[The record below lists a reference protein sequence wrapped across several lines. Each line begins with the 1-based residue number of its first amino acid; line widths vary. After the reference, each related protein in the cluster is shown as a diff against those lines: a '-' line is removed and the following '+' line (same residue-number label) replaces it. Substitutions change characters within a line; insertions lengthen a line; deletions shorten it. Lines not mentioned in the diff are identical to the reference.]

1 MPCSSAHFPPQQPHF
16 TPQCKCW
23 GQCAEGTGAPGT
35 GGTRADK
42 HTCTLTDALGVLRH
56 LWLPNSQTPLPPPHP
71 PWTLFEAVRGLMG
84 AVHSH
89 SPMQGPLTPSMPF
102 ASSLSDFYCH
112 PVSFPFLF
120 FLLSALD
127 FSISQTV
134 PFAVP
139 PFLAQSSVFLS
150 LSTSFSLSLTL
161 VLMSDPSRQSTF
173 SQCAVRLKDTAHW
186 GSERN
191 KLTGTMFSLSM

>member
-1 MPCSSAHFPPQQPHF
+1 MFQVFLNRCPVQVRPFPPTAALHPSVQVLRPV
-16 TPQCKCW
+16 CRGNRC
-23 GQCAEGTGAPGT
+23 T

-42 HTCTLTDALGVLRH
+42 HTCTLTVALGFLRH
-56 LWLPNSQTPLPPPHP
+56 LWLPNSHPLR
-71 PWTLFEAVRGLMG
+71 TLFEAVHGRRGT
-84 AVHSH
+84 VHSH
-89 SPMQGPLTPSMPF
+89 SPMQGPLTPSMSF
-102 ASSLSDFYCH
+102 ASSLSVFYCH

-150 LSTSFSLSLTL
+150 LPHSCLDVRPFQTECFLSVCCQAKGHCPLGL
-161 VLMSDPSRQSTF
+161 
-173 SQCAVRLKDTAHW
+173 
-186 GSERN
+186 
-191 KLTGTMFSLSM
+191 